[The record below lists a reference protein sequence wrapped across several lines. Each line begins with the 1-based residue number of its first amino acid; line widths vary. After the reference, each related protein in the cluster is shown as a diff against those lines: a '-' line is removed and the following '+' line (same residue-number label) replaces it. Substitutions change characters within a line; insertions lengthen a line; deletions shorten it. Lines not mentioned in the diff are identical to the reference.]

1 LFIYEE
7 FNILSILE
15 LILLNFVLIEAILL
29 LTVNKLD
36 ATAFSDLLI
45 SFIILL
51 FTNFYSYVFSTL
63 FSLVVNT
70 YLLITYESSFIL
82 SVVSFHNFVSV
93 PVVTFAAV
101 TLFNSN
107 CATLLVVEVNESE
120 TTFNEESN
128 LD

>member
-7 FNILSILE
+7 FNISPILE
-15 LILLNFVLIEAILL
+15 LILLNFVLIVAILL
-29 LTVNKLD
+29 LTDNKFA

-51 FTNFYSYVFSTL
+51 FTNFYSFVFSTL
-63 FSLVVNT
+63 FSFVVNV

-82 SVVSFHNFVSV
+82 SVVSFHNFVFV
-93 PVVTFAAV
+93 PVTVFTPV

-107 CATLLVVEVNESE
+107 LATLLVVDVNESE
-120 TTFNEESN
+120 TVFNEVSN